1 MCVQPCSFILETMNR
16 RKFLTAAASAGTFAI
31 TGCQRA
37 LSDSPLSD
45 NTATPSESS
54 PQTDS
59 PSRSARQFTASLTT
73 WTPELAGEKIWV
85 VGNHQRDLLTR
96 VGISPSYQTTFID
109 RYLTDTDTLRDNPHP
124 YPHEEIGP
132 VTTETG
138 GSYQLYASMAT
149 EFTISYEVPET
160 TPQDARQFSAMR
172 RPVQELIKQVLA
184 ESKVSQAGEITQ
196 LVPAGV
202 AWQLDL
208 ENVDVDGTVYRF
220 LSYPTT
226 TPSFPPTDFFVS
238 AWPAEI
244 NVTPQK
250 LVIEAP
256 LSDSAASQLLSGG
269 LQVSATTSLSAAL
282 ADRPYLL
289 SPTSLWRVDS

>member
-1 MCVQPCSFILETMNR
+1 
-16 RKFLTAAASAGTFAI
+16 
-31 TGCQRA
+31 
-37 LSDSPLSD
+37 
-45 NTATPSESS
+45 
-54 PQTDS
+54 
-59 PSRSARQFTASLTT
+59 
-73 WTPELAGEKIWV
+73 
-85 VGNHQRDLLTR
+85 
-96 VGISPSYQTTFID
+96 
-109 RYLTDTDTLRDNPHP
+109 
-124 YPHEEIGP
+124 
-132 VTTETG
+132 
-138 GSYQLYASMAT
+138 
-149 EFTISYEVPET
+149 
-160 TPQDARQFSAMR
+160 MR

-250 LVIEAP
+250 LAIEAP